1 MVHEGSF
8 DDLDQTYGA
17 LGTYVSEH
25 GIGLPGPI
33 REHYATT
40 DRAEVCWPID
50 GRPATSWTRAPSPN
64 ERPARSCEGRTGR
77 RRGARANASARASRR
92 ARPWR
97 PPPDVQRSRHA
108 GGSRPEAIS
117 TSSTLVRRAPRSE
130 LAHTRRAAPRDY
142 VQNSATERHRPE
154 RATAT
159 DRRIC
164 RRSATERDAPIDPS
178 GGQPGA
184 VTTAA
189 PTRIVTNRPPTG
201 RHVCRPLASGWL
213 RLGSFELYQMAMNAA
228 ACTQLTGVKL
238 QASEIVRARSFR
250 DDGAFRTTPV
260 PLTPVNMGKFRPP
273 WARALG
279 Q

>member
-201 RHVCRPLASGWL
+201 RHVCPPAGIRLATAGQL
-213 RLGSFELYQMAMNAA
+213 RAVSDGHERGCLHSTYRGEITGEARSFELEAFGTMA
-228 ACTQLTGVKL
+228 L
-238 QASEIVRARSFR
+238 S
-250 DDGAFRTTPV
+250 V
-260 PLTPVNMGKFRPP
+260 PL
-273 WARALG
+273 LYH
-279 Q
+279 